1 MIFWNARRTKGL
13 QHAPH
18 VNVGSWVEQ
27 LHERM
32 WVFMFASMT
41 RMKAKAVLLDRDG
54 VINFDS
60 PDYILTPDQWQPIP
74 GSLEAIAKLTS
85 ANIPV
90 AIVSNQSAL
99 GRGMLDQ
106 ETFQVIHAKMML
118 AIEEAGGEIA
128 HTAYCPHA
136 PEDACNC
143 RKPLPGLIEET
154 LEQLGLTAHA
164 EKAVFIGDS
173 VRDVQAAL
181 AAGVTPM
188 LVQTGYGDA
197 DAILAKSRQLMPDIA
212 RYPDLPAVV
221 HVLLASV
228 A

>member
-1 MIFWNARRTKGL
+1 
-13 QHAPH
+13 
-18 VNVGSWVEQ
+18 
-27 LHERM
+27 M

-60 PDYILTPDQWQPIP
+60 PDYILAPDQWLPIP

-106 ETFQVIHAKMML
+106 KTFQTIHAKMML
-118 AIEEAGGEIA
+118 AIEEAGGEIE
-128 HTAYCPHA
+128 HTAYCPHT
-136 PEDACNC
+136 PEDECNC
-143 RKPLPGLIEET
+143 RKPGPGLIDET
-154 LEQLGLTAHA
+154 LVRLKITNQVENVVL
-164 EKAVFIGDS
+164 IGDS
-173 VRDVQAAL
+173 VRDVQAAM

-188 LVQTGYGDA
+188 LVQTGYGNA
-197 DAILAKSRQLMPDIA
+197 TAILEQSRQLMPDIHHFS
-212 RYPDLPAVV
+212 DLATAVND
-221 HVLLASV
+221 LLGNTSC
-228 A
+228 